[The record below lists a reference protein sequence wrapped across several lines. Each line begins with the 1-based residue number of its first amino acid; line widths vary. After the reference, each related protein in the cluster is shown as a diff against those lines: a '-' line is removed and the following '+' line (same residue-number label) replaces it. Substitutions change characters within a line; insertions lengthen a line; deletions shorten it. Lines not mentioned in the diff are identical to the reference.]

1 MTEKNPE
8 NYNGDS
14 SPATDLDKQEARAW
28 LANERRSMFNS
39 IESMK
44 DATHP
49 EIVNGLKLQR
59 RFLRIYDTLM
69 ELCEK

>member
-1 MTEKNPE
+1 MKLTTYEGNVMIE
-8 NYNGDS
+8 
-14 SPATDLDKQEARAW
+14 PANDLEKQEARAW

-44 DATHP
+44 DAKHP
-49 EIVNGLKLQR
+49 EIIYGLKMQR
-59 RFLRIYDTLM
+59 SLLRIYDTLM